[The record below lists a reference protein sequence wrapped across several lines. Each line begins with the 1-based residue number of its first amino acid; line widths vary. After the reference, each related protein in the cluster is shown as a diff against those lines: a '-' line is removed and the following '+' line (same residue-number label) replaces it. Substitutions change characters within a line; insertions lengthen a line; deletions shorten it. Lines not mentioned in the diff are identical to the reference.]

1 MHRNTR
7 LTQSRDNWR
16 SKATDR
22 SKTIVGLRKQLAR
35 RDFQLDKL
43 ARKNADLAQRLAHE
57 KAAVT
62 SVTSSSS
69 NLANLSDAATIRALC
84 VLLVVIAIVSFR
96 SVPRILNLLV
106 STKVARLSWTP
117 SFTSVINWTL
127 RFGLAQLK
135 RVGKISESWLAII
148 DCSIDVS
155 TKKALVVLRVKLDA
169 LFKKGSA
176 IGLEDC
182 ECIGIEV
189 KDCWS
194 GQTVEQALTRIFDVA
209 GLPSAIIK
217 DNGTDLA
224 LGTKLWRKKANA
236 LSVFVIEDVGHIMA
250 NALKATFGKRKIF
263 NELLHC
269 IKSSGAKLRQSDL
282 AYLAPPKLRTK
293 GRFQSIM
300 NLANWGTRIL
310 ALLGGSGR
318 VKDDSIADRI
328 RRFIPHF
335 GAYRSFLEGF
345 AKTNQIA
352 SNILKILK
360 NHGLNQK
367 TYQQVNH
374 MIGELPARSQVRK
387 KMQRWL
393 RKNIQTQCRLGI
405 GQMPLL
411 VSSDIIES
419 LFGKFKVIIQRNP
432 KGEFNR
438 IILAIPAMCGVT
450 TEQSVK
456 DALNFVT
463 HTDLA
468 KWERDNVASSQIKKK
483 REFYSDTQPKTV
495 RALGP

>member
-7 LTQSRDNWR
+7 LIQSRDNWR
-16 SKATDR
+16 FKATER
-22 SKTIVGLRKQLAR
+22 TKTIVILRKQLAR

-43 ARKNADLAQRLAHE
+43 ARKNADLTQRLAHE

-84 VLLVVIAIVSFR
+84 VLLVVISIVSFR

-106 STKVARLSWTP
+106 STRVARLSWTP

-155 TKKALVVLRVKLDA
+155 TKKALVVLRVRLDA

-189 KDCWS
+189 RDNWS
-194 GQTVEQALTRIFDVA
+194 GQPVEQALTRIFDVA

-263 NELLHC
+263 NELLDC
-269 IKSSGAKLRQSDL
+269 VKSSGAKLRQSD
-282 AYLAPPKLRTK
+282 
-293 GRFQSIM
+293 
-300 NLANWGTRIL
+300 
-310 ALLGGSGR
+310 R
-318 VKDDSIADRI
+318 VLS
-328 RRFIPHF
+328 
-335 GAYRSFLEGF
+335 
-345 AKTNQIA
+345 
-352 SNILKILK
+352 
-360 NHGLNQK
+360 
-367 TYQQVNH
+367 
-374 MIGELPARSQVRK
+374 
-387 KMQRWL
+387 
-393 RKNIQTQCRLGI
+393 
-405 GQMPLL
+405 
-411 VSSDIIES
+411 
-419 LFGKFKVIIQRNP
+419 
-432 KGEFNR
+432 
-438 IILAIPAMCGVT
+438 
-450 TEQSVK
+450 
-456 DALNFVT
+456 
-463 HTDLA
+463 
-468 KWERDNVASSQIKKK
+468 
-483 REFYSDTQPKTV
+483 
-495 RALGP
+495 